1 MTITSEDLTN
11 KKIFLE
17 SLLLSCQ
24 AGYLMYQEYLNCN
37 KKFMFAKI
45 IKENNEKISD
55 MILNHIHL
63 FSYEQR
69 SDLILIVNHINSWCR
84 QWENLYEQLNPNLED
99 EFVFNT
105 LINFPKKSILR
116 LENYYFI
123 NFKKNFQ
130 N

>member
-1 MTITSEDLTN
+1 
-11 KKIFLE
+11 
-17 SLLLSCQ
+17 
-24 AGYLMYQEYLNCN
+24 MYQEYLNCN